1 MIGNSIA
8 GFLGEGA
15 APAASNSFE
24 SIATINISGSNNF
37 SFTSIPSGF
46 THLQLR
52 TTGKIN
58 GTMNLQFNGD
68 TTANYSNHYLY
79 GAASATG
86 ASADIS
92 ATEIKFGYAG
102 GDTIVQAGI
111 MDIVD
116 YRSTNKA
123 KTVKYLF
130 GQENNTAGA
139 IWIAS
144 GSWFKTPE
152 AITTIRVFST
162 FNWATGSTIA
172 LYGVK

>member
-1 MIGNSIA
+1 MIGNAIA
-8 GFLGEGA
+8 GFLGIGA
-15 APAASNSFE
+15 SVAANSFE
-24 SIATINISGSNNF
+24 SIATINLSGSNDF
-37 SFTSIPSGF
+37 SFTSIPSTF

-52 TTGKIN
+52 MTGKLN

-68 TTANYSNHYLY
+68 TTTNYSNHYLY
-79 GAASATG
+79 GTGSAAAASKDTTD
-86 ASADIS
+86 SKIR
-92 ATEIKFGYAG
+92 FGYAG
-102 GDTIVQAGI
+102 GDTIVQTGI
-111 MDIVD
+111 LDLLD

-139 IWIAS
+139 IWLSS
-144 GSWFKTPE
+144 GAWFKTPE
-152 AITTIRVFST
+152 AVTSIRVFST